1 VSAAVVR
8 DALAD
13 YLDGAARGKDNGTNI
28 FDRNARGRMGVDTL
42 RSLAAHVR
50 SLPADDPA
58 LLALADAHPHL
69 GDHAPHRVFVPR
81 TSAAR
86 ELVAAVGDARTG
98 TATEF
103 VQRFVRLETG
113 RPLDTTAAA

>member
-1 VSAAVVR
+1 MSAGVVR

-28 FDRNARGRMGVDTL
+28 YDRNARGRMGVDIL
-42 RSLAAHVR
+42 RSLAAYVR
-50 SLPADDPA
+50 SLPVDDPA
-58 LLALADAHPHL
+58 LLALAEAHPHL
-69 GDHAPHRVFVPR
+69 GAHAPHRVFVPR

-86 ELVAAVGDARTG
+86 DLVAAVGTARTG

-103 VQRFVRLETG
+103 VLRFVSLETG
-113 RPLDTTAAA
+113 HDLDATAAA